1 MVKKQMI
8 KLSNITLPVDY
19 NNNTILSEAAKQL
32 KINKKEIADF
42 EMLRLSVDARKKNKV
57 HYTATVGIALKGGS
71 VRENEITEKNKRL
84 SLQAVKP
91 YTYYVKNIKKPS
103 LPPIVVGA
111 GPAGLFCGLV
121 LAQAGACPVIIER
134 GKGVEQ
140 RQKDVECFWKT
151 GSLNENSNV
160 QFGEGGAGTF
170 SDGKLNTGTKDIR
183 SKKVLQ
189 EFVKHGAPKEILYNA
204 KPHIGTDKLPNVVKS
219 IREEIIRLGGRVMF
233 ESQLTNIFIKNG
245 AVCAAEVRSENTVTK
260 IDCNSLVLALG
271 HSARDTFEMLNNLGF
286 AMEQKPF
293 SVGAR
298 IEHLQSSINRAQYG
312 EFANKGNLGAADY
325 KLAVH
330 LNSGRGVYTFC
341 MCPGGTVVA
350 AASEKNRLVT
360 NGMSKFSR
368 AEKNANSA
376 LLVGV
381 SPSDFGSEHILAGM
395 YFQRKLEEQ
404 AYILGEGGYK
414 APVQRVADFMA
425 NKKTTSFGA
434 VLPSYTAGV
443 TMADIN
449 KCLPRYV
456 SDSLKEGILLLNNR
470 LNGFSNGDALLTAVE
485 TRSSSPVRILRG
497 DNMQSTG
504 VAGVYPCGEGAG
516 YAGGIMSAAVDG
528 IKCAEAIVNLL

>member
-1 MVKKQMI
+1 MI

-57 HYTATVGIALKGGS
+57 HYTATVGIVLKGGS
-71 VRENEITEKNKRL
+71 VRENKITEKNKRL

-151 GSLNENSNV
+151 GRLNENSNV

-204 KPHIGTDKLPNVVKS
+204 KPHIGTDKLPSVVKS

-425 NKKTTSFGA
+425 NKKTISFGE

-497 DNMQSTG
+497 DNMQSVG